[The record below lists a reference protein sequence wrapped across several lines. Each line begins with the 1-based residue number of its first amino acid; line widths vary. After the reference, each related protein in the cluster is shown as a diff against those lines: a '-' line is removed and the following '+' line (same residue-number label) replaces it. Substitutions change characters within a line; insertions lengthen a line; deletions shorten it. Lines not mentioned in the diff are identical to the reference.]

1 MKFVILRIQRR
12 KKWNPLDM
20 IPVIVRD
27 QDVRLRSF
35 SAIRRGPTAPQHA
48 QPRAAI
54 QNKLRAVRS
63 DQLQTRRIAAVAPR
77 RRVYRRRRSAH
88 APETQFGDGIGHCS
102 ECKTPECRL
111 VPRQHAGNGKL
122 VSWSQRTEGASIDS
136 RSRSVIV
143 PNKHRKGLHRRHR
156 AGRIRRM
163 AAHSHDHGHA
173 GHSHSPGHSHPTLR
187 PSVLGWAMAATLG
200 LVVAEFFGG
209 VLGRSVALL
218 NDAVH
223 NLSDVPTLGI
233 SYLAMRWA
241 ERPADSEKTYGY
253 HRAGTLAAFT
263 NAFVLVLLSL
273 WLGYEA
279 FERIRSPVAVVESWM
294 IWTSVAALVVNG
306 GITLAL
312 VRGRGDLNL
321 RSILVHNFGDA
332 LSTFAIIAG
341 ALIIH
346 ATGASWIDP
355 LLGLA
360 IGLLVLWSS
369 IGILRESSHILL
381 EGRPLDLRV
390 EDVARAILTVEG
402 VEEVHDVH
410 LWSLGGGHHALS
422 LHARI
427 PDMHLDE
434 CERLLVSIQRVAAK
448 EFGVEHTTVQ
458 LERAGL
464 PAKSGYVMPERAKK

>member
-1 MKFVILRIQRR
+1 MRTMGAHSHGH
-12 KKWNPLDM
+12 D
-20 IPVIVRD
+20 
-27 QDVRLRSF
+27 
-35 SAIRRGPTAPQHA
+35 HA
-48 QPRAAI
+48 DH
-54 QNKLRAVRS
+54 S
-63 DQLQTRRIAAVAPR
+63 
-77 RRVYRRRRSAH
+77 
-88 APETQFGDGIGHCS
+88 
-102 ECKTPECRL
+102 
-111 VPRQHAGNGKL
+111 
-122 VSWSQRTEGASIDS
+122 
-136 RSRSVIV
+136 
-143 PNKHRKGLHRRHR
+143 
-156 AGRIRRM
+156 
-163 AAHSHDHGHA
+163 HSHDHGHG
-173 GHSHSPGHSHPTLR
+173 GHTHPTLH
-187 PSVLGWAMAATLG
+187 PAVLGWAMAVTLG
-200 LVVAEFFGG
+200 LVVAEIFGG
-209 VLGRSVALL
+209 IFGRSVALL

-223 NLSDVPTLGI
+223 NLSDVPALGI

-241 ERPADSEKTYGY
+241 ERPADTEKTYGY

-279 FERIRSPVAVVESWM
+279 VDRFRSPVAVVESWM
-294 IWTSVAALVVNG
+294 IWTSVAALAVNG

-332 LSTFAIIAG
+332 LSNIGIIAG
-341 ALIIH
+341 AVIIH
-346 ATGASWIDP
+346 ATGAKWIDP

-369 IGILRESSHILL
+369 ISILRESAHLLL
-381 EGRPLDLRV
+381 EGRPRELHV

-410 LWSLGGGHHALS
+410 LWSLGGGHNALS

-434 CERLLVSIQRVAAK
+434 CERLLASIQTKASQ
-448 EFGVEHTTVQ
+448 EFGIDHTTVQ

-464 PAKSGYVMPERAKK
+464 PAKSGYVMPQPAKK